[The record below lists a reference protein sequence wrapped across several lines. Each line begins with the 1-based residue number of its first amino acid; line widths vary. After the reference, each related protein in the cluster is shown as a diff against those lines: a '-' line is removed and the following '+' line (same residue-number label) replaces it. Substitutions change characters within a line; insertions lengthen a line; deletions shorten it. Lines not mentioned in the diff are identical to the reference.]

1 MGYRPVLRSAALPLG
16 EGSGGGGGT
25 RLRDQALETTVSRPV
40 FHTIE
45 VAEQEV
51 LLTRLASGEVV
62 AFQATCPHQAISLTQ
77 ASVFDGAVRCPQHY
91 YLYDPKTGRNIL
103 PTEDASPAALTRL
116 QPGHL
121 TTYPVREGDGWIH
134 VGDAPNPPPPA
145 PPAAAADAAT
155 APAPRPAPSCQPA
168 DERPIEHPGEE
179 VSATV
184 GSDVTLELLTVV
196 RPGHLWHVE
205 VSGPAVAL
213 RGQTFQAPRTCQVR
227 LSALRAGHAIVRCAY
242 DLPWCDQP
250 REVRTFSVRV
260 ATYSRT

>member
-1 MGYRPVLRSAALPLG
+1 MGYRPVLRSEDLPLG

-40 FHTIE
+40 FHTTE

-62 AFQATCPHQAISLTQ
+62 AFQATCPHQAISLTR

-103 PTEDASPAALTRL
+103 PTEDASPAALARL

-134 VGDAPNPPPPA
+134 VGDAPNPPPP
-145 PPAAAADAAT
+145 D
-155 APAPRPAPSCQPA
+155 RPAPSAGATPAPAPAPACNPA
-168 DERPIEHPGEE
+168 DGRPIEHPVEE
-179 VSATV
+179 VSATA
-184 GSDVTLELLTVV
+184 GGDITLDLLTVV
-196 RPGHLWHVE
+196 RPGHLWHIAVRG
-205 VSGPAVAL
+205 SAVAL
-213 RGQTFQAPRTCQVR
+213 RGQVFQAPRTCQVR
-227 LSALRAGHAIVRCAY
+227 LSALGAGHATVRCAY
-242 DLPWCDQP
+242 GLPWCDQP

>member
-1 MGYRPVLRSAALPLG
+1 MAYRPVLRSEDLPLG

-40 FHTIE
+40 FHTTE

-62 AFQATCPHQAISLTQ
+62 AFQATCPHQAISLTR
-77 ASVFDGAVRCPQHY
+77 ASVFDGKVRCPQHY

-103 PTEDASPAALTRL
+103 PTEDASPAALSRL

-121 TTYPVREGDGWIH
+121 TTYPVRERDGWIH
-134 VGDAPNPPPPA
+134 VGDAPNPPPD
-145 PPAAAADAAT
+145 PPAAGA
-155 APAPRPAPSCQPA
+155 APAPTCQPA
-168 DERPIEHPGEE
+168 DEGPIERPGEE
-179 VSATV
+179 VSATA
-184 GSDVTLELLTVV
+184 GSDITLDLLTLV

-213 RGQTFQAPRTCQVR
+213 RGQVFQAPRTCQVR
-227 LSALRAGHAIVRCAY
+227 LSALRAGHATVRCAY
-242 DLPWCDQP
+242 GLPWCDQP

-260 ATYSRT
+260 AAYPRT